1 MMRWS
6 LVLALAL
13 PACERD
19 DLYGSSRLSENIE
32 KAYTDCD
39 PREIEFL
46 SVKHNLQLA
55 FDECG
60 SNQFAH
66 IAWSPN
72 GEQLYFQLS
81 SGGHLLDAQKTTVE
95 TVPTEVPGERPV
107 WVSNDRIL
115 LPLLPNPKA
124 TTGGTGWRLADYNRG
139 ARTLEVI
146 PFPATEPSDLHPAGE
161 GADLFFTAKDDAG
174 VRRPFRLRRDEGK
187 IERAFSFIDGPV
199 VDLVVEV
206 GPGLIGWADAAGGHL
221 TRLADGTELAA
232 FPGVTR
238 VIPHPEGRYVALEL
252 PGKPIPLFDQ
262 RTWGELSPEARKRE
276 EARRQKFVEGL
287 PEWMPRESVPPEL
300 HIYDVEKSRRYR
312 LSAFYGDRFE
322 WWRPMNYWASFLLWG
337 IEGKQLHRNVAIS
350 DLAERLRMADRGET
364 PTGIEVFAGVPAETA
379 PATPVSAGTQIPT
392 ETPAKVEFTPTVA
405 PQ

>member
-1 MMRWS
+1 MLRWSLS
-6 LVLALAL
+6 LVLALA
-13 PACERD
+13 ACERD
-19 DLYGSSRLSENIE
+19 DLYGSSSFSENVE

-46 SVKHNLQLA
+46 AVKHNLQLA

-107 WVSNDRIL
+107 WVSNDRL
-115 LPLLPNPKA
+115 MLPLLPNPKA
-124 TTGGTGWRLADYNRG
+124 TVGGTGWRLADYNRA

-146 PFPATEPSDLHPAGE
+146 PFPVTEPSDLHPAGE
-161 GADLFFTAKDDAG
+161 GSDLFFTAKDEG
-174 VRRPFRLRRDEGK
+174 GQRRPYRLRRDEGK
-187 IERAFSFIDGPV
+187 VERAFPFIDAPV
-199 VDLVVEV
+199 EDLVVEA
-206 GPGLIGWADAAGGHL
+206 GPGLIGWADATGGHL
-221 TRLADGTELAA
+221 VRLADGATIAS
-232 FPGVTR
+232 FPGVKR

-262 RTWGELSPEARKRE
+262 RAWGELSPEARKRE
-276 EARRQKFVEGL
+276 EARREKFVQGL
-287 PEWMPRESVPPEL
+287 PEWMPRESIPPEL
-300 HIYDVEKSRRYR
+300 HIYDVEKARRYR

-350 DLAERLRMADRGET
+350 DLAERLRLADRGET
-364 PTGIEVFAGVPAETA
+364 PTGIEVFADVSAATGGATPVSPETQVPAET
-379 PATPVSAGTQIPT
+379 
-392 ETPAKVEFTPTVA
+392 PAKTEPA
-405 PQ
+405 P